1 MANPLRNW
9 LGLSGGIKPEPVKP
23 LKEQGVSNVMTY
35 GGFLATAERNRNL
48 QGQEKFKTY
57 NDIVSNCSIVAAS
70 IRFYTNVLTNSQ
82 WRVNPVDDTAE
93 AQRYAEFVETAMHTM
108 DSSWDRI
115 VRRAA
120 GFKFSGCSISEW
132 IARRNDDGTVNY
144 LNIEARAPGS
154 VVQWDIDDNGFVN
167 GFVQR
172 DPNSQLEVYLPR
184 AKTIYLVDDM
194 LSDQPDGLGL
204 LRHCAEPAE
213 RLKQYQ
219 ILEQRGYERD
229 LRGIPVGHAPY
240 AELAEWAGDDE
251 ERQAQARI
259 YLGNIERFV
268 SMQIKGENTGVVLDS
283 KTYTGQ
289 TESGNTVTGQRQ
301 WDLSLLQGGATGLTD
316 MASAVTR
323 INTELAR
330 ILGCELLLLGEAA
343 SSQALS
349 KDKSGNLFLSVNSAL
364 KDMTSQFD
372 KDFIDPLWELNGFPD
387 EYKPKFT
394 TEDVAKRTPEEISTT
409 LAELARAGLQPDD
422 EAIDYVRGMM
432 GVPAAPET
440 TELDTLI

>member
-23 LKEQGVSNVMTY
+23 LKEQGVSNVMVY
-35 GGFLATAERNRNL
+35 GGFLATAERNRSL

-132 IARRNDDGTVNY
+132 IARRNEDGTVNY

-154 VVQWDIDDNGFVN
+154 IVQWDIDDNGFVN

-219 ILEQRGYERD
+219 ILERQGYERD
-229 LRGIPVGHAPY
+229 LRGVPIGYAPY
-240 AELAEWAGDDE
+240 AALSNEAGGDPDAIA
-251 ERQAQARI
+251 RASAQTG
-259 YLGNIERFV
+259 LMERFV
-268 SMQIKGENTGVVLDS
+268 SAQIKGDTMGAVFDS
-283 KTYTGQ
+283 KTYDIQGADSQ
-289 TESGNTVTGQRQ
+289 GVSSVRE
-301 WDLSLLQGGATGLTD
+301 WDVKLLEGGSNGLPD
-316 MASAVTR
+316 MAKAVSR

-387 EYKPKFT
+387 EFKPKFT
-394 TEDVAKRTPEEISTT
+394 TEDVAKRTPEEISAT

-422 EAIDYVRGMM
+422 EAIDHVRGMM